1 MAIPPTGT
9 NDVPPIDPKAFGM
22 EDTDKSNTEVMKH
35 RPWVT
40 LSAGYIPKFQAGPT
54 RLLRADEQF
63 ARFSLMFDTHLK
75 APFNIPVGPLNGM
88 PFDFTIA
95 PTVTFQTSMDGSMAV
110 GGGADMLVNISPIFQ
125 AYFKN
130 EYQRNLADKS
140 NNWFIEGGFRFQN
153 GAYDGPVYLGFEFG
167 FGGYVMTNG
176 EQRDPNAY
184 AHFGVNL
191 SL

>member
-9 NDVPPIDPKAFGM
+9 NDIPPIDPKSFGM
-22 EDTDKSNTEVMKH
+22 EDEDKSNIEVMKH

-40 LSAGYIPKFQAGPT
+40 LSFGYIPEMHCPA
-54 RLLRADEQF
+54 RLLEKSEQF

-75 APFNIPVGPLNGM
+75 APFNIPLGPLNGM

-95 PTVTFQTSMDGSMAV
+95 PTATFQTSLDGSLAV
-110 GGGADMLVNISPIFQ
+110 GGGGDMLVNISPIFQ
-125 AYFKN
+125 AYLKN
-130 EYQRNLADKS
+130 EYQRNLADQS
-140 NNWFIEGGFRFQN
+140 DNWFIEGGLRFQN

-176 EQRDPNAY
+176 EARDPNGY
-184 AHFGVNL
+184 FHVGGNVSF
-191 SL
+191 